1 MEPKTTILCISN
13 DGMEK
18 GNVSCDTNEILEE
31 PYSTKIKVLVLQSV
45 LLCVKRLI
53 LRVSFES
60 RDRIIRDRIRQAH

>member
-1 MEPKTTILCISN
+1 MHSD

-18 GNVSCDTNEILEE
+18 GNVSCDTNEILE

>member
-1 MEPKTTILCISN
+1 MEPKTTILCISD

-45 LLCVKRLI
+45 LL
-53 LRVSFES
+53 
-60 RDRIIRDRIRQAH
+60 